1 MIKPRSR
8 RTVAAAAAVAAIGI
22 LAVATYVVKT
32 RRAGLPRVGT
42 EAYEQTTTQFFR
54 GLAEMQVGLLDVARQ
69 AFTQT
74 TALAP
79 GEPAAWANLGLVE
92 LRLGEFDAAAPPIE
106 KAAQLAPRNSDIAFL
121 QGRLETTRGHIED
134 GIAHLRRAVALD
146 ENNLRARTALVQ
158 EIENAGGPDA
168 DAEAQRVLEELVQ
181 RQPGNPAVL
190 VERARLSAKR
200 GDAGILQDSLRR
212 MAGFAGSWPAE
223 SVEEYRAAE
232 QAAGAGD
239 FAGAARSIAF
249 LRNTLARVP
258 AFLEA
263 RRIVTPSAEL
273 IAEPFTAF
281 LRLPAPVATPSA
293 PDAALTFASLAGA
306 AAAAGPADALAAF
319 PLDGEGLPAVFAAD
333 SRAVYRV
340 DSAGPVLPLPE
351 SFAGTALPAHGLLPV
366 DWNNDFRMDLVAAGP
381 RGVTLFVQGEDGTFA
396 DDTATASRVS
406 GPLSIDATGAWA
418 ADIEMDGDLDIVLG
432 VRDGSP
438 AVLRNNGDGTWEVTH
453 PFDAGAGLRAF
464 AWGDVDG
471 DGDPDA
477 VLVDGRGELAI
488 LSNMQA
494 GRFERLAGPAWRAP
508 VEALALGDVDA
519 DGIIDLVT
527 LDAAG
532 AIQRSSF
539 SGGRWTQDR
548 VAVWEQGR
556 APGAS
561 RVFVADI
568 DNNGAV
574 DVIASGAAGSAMWL
588 AAGGRT
594 WQPLQVPAGFDV
606 RTVADLTGDGQ
617 LDLAGVSGGRAV
629 RMTGR
634 GTRGY
639 HYQVIRPRA
648 QPGAG
653 DQRINSF
660 GIGGELEARSG
671 LLVQKQIIDSPMVH
685 VGLGTRTTVEVMRI
699 VWPNGVL
706 QADFDQGVDQAIVAQ
721 QRLKGSCPW
730 VFADDGSG
738 MRFVTDFLWRSPLG
752 LRINAVDTAGVTQT
766 EDRVKI
772 RGDQLVARNGAY
784 DVRIT
789 AELWETHYIDAVSL
803 LAIDHPKDVAV
814 FVDERFA
821 REAPDLDAHAMRLPR
836 PVAKAWDQ
844 AGRDVTDV
852 VSTNDGRYLDTFARG
867 RYQGIAED
875 HFVEIDLGEPIRR
888 GTQTWLVAHGWIYP
902 TDSSINVA
910 IAQGGAVKP
919 RGLSLEAQDGRG
931 RWIVVAP
938 DLGFPAGKNKTILVD
953 LGRVERAGVAGAR
966 RLRLRTNLEIYWD
979 SIATAEGVPDASFK
993 TVRLDPARAE
1003 LRYRGFSETRL
1014 DSRTRPEIPLYDRI
1028 ANTVPRWRDLTGY
1041 YTRFGDVRE
1050 LLAAVEDRYVIMNA
1064 GDELRLSFP
1073 ALPPPAPGW
1082 TRDFVLAGDGWEKDG
1097 DYNTSFSST
1106 VLPLPSH
1113 DYPMQGE
1120 SGGAPSLE
1128 RDPVYRRHSG
1138 DWATFHTRFVTPRAF
1153 LGGLQP
1159 TDRRQP

>member
-1 MIKPRSR
+1 MIQPRSR
-8 RTVAAAAAVAAIGI
+8 RTAVVAATAAIAI
-22 LAVATYVVKT
+22 IATAAYVVTT
-32 RRAGLPRVGT
+32 RRAGLPRAGT
-42 EAYEQTTTQFFR
+42 DAYEQTTTQFFR

-69 AFTQT
+69 AFTQAT
-74 TALAP
+74 SLAP
-79 GEPAAWANLGLVE
+79 GEPASWANLGLVQ

-121 QGRLETTRGHIED
+121 QGRLETARGHNED

-200 GDAGILQDSLRR
+200 GDAGILRDSLRR

-239 FAGAARSIAF
+239 FAAAARSIAF

-263 RRIVTPSAEL
+263 RRMVTPSAEL
-273 IAEPFTAF
+273 IAEPLTAF
-281 LRLPAPVATPSA
+281 LRLPAPVATPSPA
-293 PDAALTFASLAGA
+293 DGALTFAPAS
-306 AAAAGPADALAAF
+306 AAAAGGEQPDAVLAF
-319 PLDGEGLPAVFAAD
+319 SLDGEQLPAVFAAD
-333 SRAVYRV
+333 SRSVYRV
-340 DSAGPVLPLPE
+340 DAAGTVLPLPV
-351 SFAGTALPAHGLLPV
+351 SFAGAPLPAAGLLSV

-381 RGVTLFVQGEDGTFA
+381 RGVSLLVQREDGTFA
-396 DDTATASRVS
+396 DETTQASRVS
-406 GPLSIDATGAWA
+406 GGLSIDATGAWA
-418 ADIEMDGDLDIVLG
+418 ADVEMDGDMDIVLG
-432 VRDGSP
+432 VREGPP
-438 AVLRNNGDGTWEVTH
+438 AVLRNNGDGTWEVTQ

-477 VLVDGRGELAI
+477 VVVDGRGELQI
-488 LSNMQA
+488 LSNLQA
-494 GRFERLAGPAWRAP
+494 GRFERIAGPGMPAP
-508 VEALALGDVDA
+508 VEAVALGDVDA
-519 DGIIDLVT
+519 DGAIDIVT
-527 LDAAG
+527 LDATG
-532 AIQRSSF
+532 AVQRLSF
-539 SGGRWTQDR
+539 VNGRWSQDR
-548 VAVWEQGR
+548 VAEWEQGR

-561 RVFVADI
+561 RVFVADL

-574 DVIASGAAGSAMWL
+574 DIVASGAAGSAIWL
-588 AAGGRT
+588 AAGGK
-594 WQPLQVPAGFDV
+594 WQQLDLPAGLDV
-606 RTVADLTGDGQ
+606 RTITDLTGDGQ

-648 QPGAG
+648 QPGGG

-660 GIGGELEARSG
+660 GVGGELEARSG
-671 LLVQKQIIDSPMVH
+671 LLVQKQIIDGPTVH
-685 VGLGTRTTVEVMRI
+685 VGLGTRTTVDVMRI

-706 QADFDQGVDQAIVAQ
+706 QADFDQGVDQPIVAQ

-803 LAIDHPKDVAV
+803 LAVDHPKDVTV
-814 FVDERFA
+814 FVDERFS
-821 REAPDLDAHAMRLPR
+821 REAPDLKVHAMREPR
-836 PVAKAWDQ
+836 AVAQAWDQ
-844 AGRDVTDV
+844 TGKDVTDV
-852 VSTNDGRYLDTFARG
+852 VAKNDERYLDTFARG

-875 HFVEIDLGEPIRR
+875 HFVEIDLGKPIPH
-888 GTQTWLVAHGWIYP
+888 GTPMWLVAHGWIYP

-919 RGLSLEAQDGRG
+919 QGLSLEAQDSRG
-931 RWIVVAP
+931 RWVVVAP

-979 SIATAEGVPDASFK
+979 SIATAEGVPDTSFR
-993 TVRLDPARAE
+993 TARLDPARAE

-1050 LLAAVEDRYVIMNA
+1050 LLAKVEDRYVIMNA

-1113 DYPMQGE
+1113 DYPMQAE
-1120 SGGAPSLE
+1120 SGGVPSLE
-1128 RDPVYRRHSG
+1128 QDPVYQRHSG

-1153 LGGLQP
+1153 LGGLQL

>member
-1 MIKPRSR
+1 MIQPRSR
-8 RTVAAAAAVAAIGI
+8 RTAAFAVAIAAIAIVVVAAY
-22 LAVATYVVKT
+22 LVKT
-32 RRAGLPRVGT
+32 RRAGLPRAGT

-69 AFTQT
+69 AFTQA

-92 LRLGEFDAAAPPIE
+92 LRLGEFDAAAPPID

-121 QGRLETTRGHIED
+121 QGRLDTARGHNED

-146 ENNLRARTALVQ
+146 ENKQRARTALVQ
-158 EIENAGGPDA
+158 EIENAGGPEA

-200 GDAGILQDSLRR
+200 GDAGILRDSLRR
-212 MAGFAGSWPAE
+212 MAGFAQSWPPE
-223 SVEEYRAAE
+223 STEEYRAAE
-232 QAAGAGD
+232 EAAGAGD
-239 FAGAARSIAF
+239 FAAAARSIAF

-281 LRLPAPVATPSA
+281 LRLPPPVATPSSPDQALSFA
-293 PDAALTFASLAGA
+293 P
-306 AAAAGPADALAAF
+306 AAAAGAGGGQVEALVAF
-319 PLDGEGLPAVFAAD
+319 SLDGEQLPAAFAAD
-333 SRAVYRV
+333 ARAVYRV
-340 DSAGPVLPLPE
+340 DTGATVATLPA
-351 SFAGTALPAHGLLPV
+351 SFAGTPLTAAGLLPI

-381 RGVTLFVQGEDGTFA
+381 RGVSLLVQGDDGSFS
-396 DDTATASRVS
+396 DQTAEASRVS

-418 ADIEMDGDLDIVLG
+418 ADLEMDGDLDIVIG
-432 VRDGSP
+432 VREAPP
-438 AVLRNNGDGTWEVTH
+438 AVLRNNGDGTWAVTH
-453 PFDAGAGLRAF
+453 PFDAGVGLRAF
-464 AWGDVDG
+464 SWGDVDG

-477 VLVDGRGELAI
+477 VLVDGRGELQI
-488 LSNMQA
+488 LSNLQA
-494 GRFERLAGPAWRAP
+494 GRFERIAGPDIQAP
-508 VEALALGDVDA
+508 IEALALGDVDA
-519 DGIIDLVT
+519 DGAIDIVT

-539 SGGRWTQDR
+539 SGGRWSADR
-548 VAVWEQGR
+548 VAEWEQGR

-561 RVFVADI
+561 RVLVADL

-574 DVIASGAAGSAMWL
+574 DIVASGAAGSAMWL
-588 AAGGRT
+588 AAGARK
-594 WQPLQVPAGFDV
+594 WQQVEAPAGLDI
-606 RTVADLTGDGQ
+606 RAVADLTGDGQ

-629 RMTGR
+629 RMTGQ

-648 QPGAG
+648 QPGGG

-660 GIGGELEARSG
+660 GIGGELETRSG
-671 LLVQKQIIDSPMVH
+671 LLVQKQVIDSPTIH
-685 VGLGTRTTVEVMRI
+685 VGLGTRTTVDVMRI

-706 QADFDQGVDQAIVAQ
+706 QADFDQGVDQPIVAQ

-803 LAIDHPKDVAV
+803 LAVDHPEDVAV
-814 FVDERFA
+814 FVDERFS
-821 REAPDLDAHAMRLPR
+821 REAPDLNVHAMREPR
-836 PVAKAWDQ
+836 PVARAWDQ
-844 AGRDVTDV
+844 TGRDVTELIAR
-852 VSTNDGRYLDTFARG
+852 NDERYLDTFARG

-875 HFVEIDLGEPIRR
+875 HFVEIDLGQPIPS
-888 GTQTWLVAHGWIYP
+888 GTPMWLVAHGWIYP

-919 RGLSLEAQDGRG
+919 RGLSLEAQDSRG
-931 RWIVVAP
+931 RWAVVAP

-953 LGRVERAGVAGAR
+953 LGRVARAGVAGAR

-979 SIATAEGVPDASFK
+979 SIGTAEGVPDTSFRI
-993 TVRLDPARAE
+993 VRLDPARAE
-1003 LRYRGFSETRL
+1003 LRYRGFSETRI
-1014 DSRTRPEIPLYDRI
+1014 DSRTRPEIPLYDRL

-1050 LLAAVEDRYVIMNA
+1050 LLTNVEDRYVIMNA
-1064 GDELRLSFP
+1064 GDELRLSFT
-1073 ALPPPAPGW
+1073 ALPPPAAGW

-1113 DYPMQGE
+1113 GYPMQAE
-1120 SGGAPSLE
+1120 SGGLPSLE
-1128 RDPVYRRHSG
+1128 QDPVYQRHRE

-1153 LGGLQP
+1153 LDGLQL
-1159 TDRRQP
+1159 TDRGQP